1 MYERPSI
8 RSSRVWSAWAKRWPA
23 CCGAKWRKVVTPPA
37 AAEREPLSKSSTV
50 RAVPVSSSRCVCGST
65 TPGNTSRPVAS
76 MTSPSPAMPSR
87 TSATFPSRTRTSAFR
102 SPSAVTTVAPRIS
115 MGSALRSSQP
125 IPDHPTDL
133 IALVLLQEMPSVPDH
148 RQVICRPEQSLE
160 GATDRLQ
167 RQHSVGVRPQHEG
180 GAPVAHEPL
189 HDDASLR
196 RPGRLWVQRY
206 QLGETP
212 CPRLRSL
219 VWEGRLVRGQHVGRG
234 RRLAAAS
241 DERPDWHVGA
251 RGDEG
256 AKAQPFITHL
266 LFAGEH
272 PGVHHNQAV
281 HRLRSFVHG
290 DP

>member
-23 CCGAKWRKVVTPPA
+23 CCGAKSRNVVTPPA

-50 RAVPVSSSRCVCGST
+50 RADPLSSSRCVCGST
-65 TPGNTSRPVAS
+65 TPGRTSRSVAS
-76 MTSPSPAMPSR
+76 MTSRSPVMPSR

-115 MGSALRSSQP
+115 MGSALPSSQP

-148 RQVICRPEQSLE
+148 RQVICPLEQSLE
-160 GATDRLQ
+160 GTTDRFQ
-167 RQHSVGVRPQHEG
+167 RQHCVGVRPQHEG
-180 GAPVAHEPL
+180 GALVADQPL
-189 HDDASLR
+189 HDDRSVR
-196 RPGRLWVQRY
+196 RPRRLRVQRDE
-206 QLGETP
+206 LGETP

-219 VWEGRLVRGQHVGRG
+219 AWKGRLVRGQHVGRG

-241 DERPDWHVGA
+241 DERPDWEVGA

-256 AKAQPFITHL
+256 AKAEPFITTL
-266 LFAGEH
+266 
-272 PGVHHNQAV
+272 
-281 HRLRSFVHG
+281 S
-290 DP
+290 

>member
-23 CCGAKWRKVVTPPA
+23 CCGAKSRKVVTPPA
-37 AAEREPLSKSSTV
+37 AAESEPLSKSSAV

-76 MTSPSPAMPSR
+76 MTSGSPAMPSR

-115 MGSALRSSQP
+115 MGSALLSSQP
-125 IPDHPTDL
+125 IPDPPTDL

-148 RQVICRPEQSLE
+148 RQVICGPAQSLE
-160 GATDRLQ
+160 GTTNRFQ
-167 RQHSVGVRPQHEG
+167 RQHCVVIRPENEG
-180 GAPVAHEPL
+180 GTLVADHPL
-189 HDDASLR
+189 HNGASLR
-196 RPGRLWVQRY
+196 RPRRLRVQRD

-219 VWEGRLVRGQHVGRG
+219 AWKGRLVRGQHVGRG

-241 DERPDWHVGA
+241 DERPDWEVGA

-256 AKAQPFITHL
+256 AKA
-266 LFAGEH
+266 
-272 PGVHHNQAV
+272 
-281 HRLRSFVHG
+281 
-290 DP
+290 